1 VRRKRRAKPRSLSR
15 GTRRPSASTRGINA
29 LIFKG
34 AAIEQ
39 GFGTYSRIG
48 SRSARRSVSAGRPGF
63 RTLVEAGR
71 REAERILS
79 TILTLKIEDHV
90 SNSLFDQ

>member
-1 VRRKRRAKPRSLSR
+1 VRRKRRAKPRSTSR

-39 GFGTYSRIG
+39 GFGTENWFPFRQALSLG
-48 SRSARRSVSAGRPGF
+48 GRPGF
-63 RTLVEAGR
+63 RTLVGAGR

-79 TILTLKIEDHV
+79 TILTLKIED
-90 SNSLFDQ
+90 